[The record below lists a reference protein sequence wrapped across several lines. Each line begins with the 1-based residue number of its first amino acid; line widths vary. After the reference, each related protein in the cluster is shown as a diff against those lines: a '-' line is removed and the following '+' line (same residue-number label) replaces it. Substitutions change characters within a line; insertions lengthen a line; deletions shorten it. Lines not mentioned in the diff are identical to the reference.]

1 MDRASLEMAV
11 RNVAKWGDT
20 DVFPFAP
27 EGFIFHD
34 KTSEIVDILEGMH
47 NDFNSRLANDPPEN
61 EMALQLITNEG
72 FRWARQ
78 IDPVWN
84 AYLLGL
90 VIDAAPA
97 LESKRLDPSKNAV
110 YSYRFEIDTERA
122 SLFRSGAWS
131 DFATRS
137 EELARQHDFVVVADI
152 ADFYGRIYH
161 HRVEN
166 SLQELKLSNDTPARI
181 NKILNS
187 LSGNVSYG
195 LPVGGPAAR
204 ALSELTL
211 ARVDTLLDLESVV
224 FCRFADD
231 YRLFADSEQE
241 AYRYLILLTEYLM
254 EHEGGTLQK
263 HKTRVV
269 KSKDFLRAPLFNA
282 EDHPDITEAER
293 QERKFLR
300 LSLRYDPY
308 STDADADYDR
318 LREALEE
325 FDILDM
331 LERELTKSRVNIPV
345 VRRIAN
351 ALKFVAD
358 DVKDAAV
365 GTIVD
370 NLELL
375 APAMPVVL
383 RVLDDLAAELP
394 PDSKAAL
401 TADLRRRIRD
411 DSYYLSLPLNLA
423 YALRVLR
430 HEALAENL
438 ALARQIYD
446 TGKAPAFLQ
455 RDIVLHM
462 HNWGSGAFISRERR
476 RYKDRHPW
484 VRRAILL
491 SSYMLNDEGRH
502 WRKGLTLSP
511 FDQVAQ
517 QWRGEKVGAGHQEI
531 PL

>member
-1 MDRASLEMAV
+1 MDKASYQLAV
-11 RNVAKWGDT
+11 RNVATWGDT

-27 EGFIFHD
+27 EGYIFHD
-34 KTSEIVDILEGMH
+34 KMNEVVGVLEDLH
-47 NDFNSRLANDPPEN
+47 SNFKDRISTDPPES
-61 EMALQLITNEG
+61 EVALQLITTEG
-72 FRWARQ
+72 FRWAQQ
-78 IDPVWN
+78 IDPIWN
-84 AYLLGL
+84 AYLLAL
-90 VIDAAPA
+90 VIDAAPNI
-97 LESKRLDPSKNAV
+97 ESKRISRYKGAV
-110 YSYRFEIDTERA
+110 YSYRFDIDEERA
-122 SLFRSGAWS
+122 SLFRSNAWS
-131 DFATRS
+131 DFASRS
-137 EELARQHDFVVVADI
+137 EELAKDYEYVVVADI

-166 SLQELKLSNDTPARI
+166 SLQELRLGNDTPWRI

-187 LSGNVSYG
+187 LSGKVSYG

-211 ARVDTLLDLESVV
+211 TRVDTLLDLEGIV

-231 YRLFADSEQE
+231 YRLFANSEHE
-241 AYRYLILLTEYLM
+241 AYKQLIALTEHLM

-269 KSKDFLRAPLFNA
+269 KSKDFLRAPLFNS
-282 EDHPDITEAER
+282 EDRSDITDTER

-300 LSLRYDPY
+300 LSLRFDPY
-308 STDADADYDR
+308 SANADSEYER
-318 LREALEE
+318 LREELEK

-351 ALKFVAD
+351 ALKFVPD

-365 GTIVD
+365 GTIAD

-394 PDSKAAL
+394 PDSVSAL
-401 TADLRRRIRD
+401 TADLRRDIREG
-411 DSYYLSLPLNLA
+411 SYYLTLPMNLA

-430 HEALAENL
+430 HENSEENL
-438 ALARQIYD
+438 ALAVDIFDRPK
-446 TGKAPAFLQ
+446 TPAFLQ

-462 HNWGSGAFISRERR
+462 HNWGSGAFIARERR
-476 RYKDRHPW
+476 RYAERHPW
-484 VRRAILL
+484 VRRAIMM
-491 SSYMLNDEGRH
+491 SSYILNDEGSH
-502 WRKGLTLSP
+502 WRKSINLNA
-511 FDQVAQ
+511 FDTIARD
-517 QWRGEKVGAGHQEI
+517 WRAEKFQEKRIEI